1 MMQEYH
7 ADGTDTGRAG
17 TREPSRRKMVGKI
30 AHRALA
36 LLLTISF
43 VVGLM
48 PAAWAAA
55 DGVTVTGG
63 NLMNSIDD
71 TGNSLGYTYIIEA
84 TDDEISVEFT
94 DENFLDTSSAPL
106 CQINEDYET
115 IEVKKYSFS
124 GSNTVAFSLNG
135 LQTATPA
142 AVAGYLSGKS
152 DFVFSGIDFYIVY
165 VYTQDQEIFTANFLI
180 YKASASEE
188 PVNADALKSAIDSI
202 PVSGYYTSDDRY
214 NGKDADTITN
224 SQGSFWAE
232 VQSIADEA
240 NRVYTSALNGK
251 ANQNAVDEQTDK
263 LNQNDP
269 GSALSQALAKCIPT
283 TQVNATGLYET
294 LERHEDAYT
303 GGNPNPSGSS
313 YTDASWEN
321 FTTNYENAKEL
332 LDSLFYQEGD
342 AIPEGKEAG
351 DATPANTTGRQRD
364 LENAAAVLNAARS
377 DLFLTDYVEIL
388 PLWQS
393 AADWLLEQQAK
404 LTAADYTPD
413 SWSAWYNV
421 EDKDEN
427 GIGDGAY

>member
-1 MMQEYH
+1 M
-7 ADGTDTGRAG
+7 AR
-17 TREPSRRKMVGKI
+17 
-30 AHRALA
+30 
-36 LLLTISF
+36 
-43 VVGLM
+43 M
-48 PAAWAAA
+48 PI
-55 DGVTVTGG
+55 
-63 NLMNSIDD
+63 L
-71 TGNSLGYTYIIEA
+71 
-84 TDDEISVEFT
+84 
-94 DENFLDTSSAPL
+94 
-106 CQINEDYET
+106 
-115 IEVKKYSFS
+115 
-124 GSNTVAFSLNG
+124 
-135 LQTATPA
+135 LQTAKA
-142 AVAGYLSGKS
+142 AFGGS
-152 DFVFSGIDFYIVY
+152 
-165 VYTQDQEIFTANFLI
+165 
-180 YKASASEE
+180 SEYRGR
-188 PVNADALKSAIDSI
+188 S
-202 PVSGYYTSDDRY
+202 
-214 NGKDADTITN
+214 
-224 SQGSFWAE
+224 
-232 VQSIADEA
+232 

-427 GIGDGAY
+427 GIGDGAIRCFPPLIHHRLAPNLRIQPTPRLWPRPPRPTISWRTQGDLSPSMSVWRIVLPPDIRNMH